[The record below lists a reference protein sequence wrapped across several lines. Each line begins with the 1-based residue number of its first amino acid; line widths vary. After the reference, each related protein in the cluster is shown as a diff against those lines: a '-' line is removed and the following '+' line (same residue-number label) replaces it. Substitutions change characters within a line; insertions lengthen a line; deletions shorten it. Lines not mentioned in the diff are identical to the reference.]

1 MSSLSLSLLFF
12 SVVIVVLCY
21 AVYENTALSVLSSL
35 ACHYLMDTCLPARA
49 GYRFCETLYFDMN
62 IHKDIF
68 VPPETQ
74 NPDFVP
80 LEAQIFFV
88 PSETHCASGDTKNAP
103 PITNHTQ
110 QHA

>member
-12 SVVIVVLCY
+12 FCCYCFVVL
-21 AVYENTALSVLSSL
+21 YENNTALSVLSSL